1 MRLIVN
7 YRDIDLDFEGSSA
20 EFKAGVQGL
29 FLLANPDSQTPIE
42 PVQDAYFDSF
52 VRPSVPAEYLLPPS
66 HHASALV
73 SSQSSELSELRSMI
87 AALQQERAASDVVN
101 ADYRT
106 VVKPKALPAVKPK
119 KSWVSVPMIVAL
131 TIASLILGGGL
142 AYRSKNPPPEKPAA
156 QKPIPEKSQTKPAPI
171 SSSHPQGVV
180 TPQNQVVCIPLP
192 ATKPPECN

>member
-29 FLLANPDSQTPIE
+29 FLLANPDSQPSIE
-42 PVQDAYFDSF
+42 PVQDAYFDSS

-73 SSQSSELSELRSMI
+73 SSQFSEPNELNELRSMI

-106 VVKPKALPAVKPK
+106 VVEPKALPAVKTK
-119 KSWVSVPMIVAL
+119 KSWVTVPMIVAL
-131 TIASLILGGGL
+131 TIAALILGGGL
-142 AYRSKNPPPEKPAA
+142 AYRSKNLPPEKPTS
-156 QKPIPEKSQTKPAPI
+156 QKSQTKPAQI
-171 SSSHPQGVV
+171 V

-192 ATKPPECN
+192 ATKPPECK